1 MARTPTTFAAAHA
14 LNLWR
19 DLSRANTEAAKKERL
34 LQYLAVTFVND
45 EGAQEL
51 ISAMTLGAERTIA
64 NIPRA
69 GRVGRGR
76 ADTQTEKVIIEWEN
90 DLQRTGEHAV
100 EQLEEYLL
108 GNWRSGE
115 TYRFVLITT
124 DGLRWRRYAPN
135 WSSLSSAGEDVS
147 SIQLRE
153 INRYDLTEASA
164 SDFPFFLDELLFGTQ
179 PRPATLRRIQDDFGE
194 TSAVFINSIAT
205 LQRVAGEVDAD
216 TELSVA
222 FAQWRRFL
230 SLAYG
235 EFDDS
240 SEMFLV
246 HTYLSV
252 FAKLIAHAVVAGR
265 ATPNEAAIREVLNG
279 TAFLNLN
286 IERFVEDDFFHW
298 VHSDAHFQA
307 LRPMFREIARRIA
320 EYEFN
325 QVSEDIL
332 KGVYQDLIDLE
343 TRHALG
349 EYYTPDWLC
358 EKVVDATP
366 IARESNVLDPACGS
380 GSFLRA
386 VIARLRRDHHDLDA
400 EDIAARVAGID
411 IHPLSVQIS
420 KTTVL
425 LALGDLIQRSRRPIN
440 LQIYLANSL
449 LVPRGTANLFESNF
463 EVSIDNGQYVIDV
476 QGIPEGLAFDDL
488 ISLCD
493 ELVTRY
499 PDRIERSRFD
509 RLAAISIPD
518 GTSPTLPAQL
528 YAIYEAM
535 KAAKDAGRDSIWKFI
550 LQNSYKPIFMMG
562 RFDVIVGNPPW
573 LTYADVGSTEYQS
586 SLRRLADGYSV
597 TPVNRANMPHLEIA
611 AIFLAHSVNYFA
623 KPSGVVAFVL
633 PCSFMSADQ
642 HHNMR
647 AGLIEGVRVTDLW
660 DLRGVS
666 PLFRVPSCVIFAVKE
681 ERPTRRPIPAAGLRG
696 RLVSG
701 RLPASHMRLEHAA
714 RWLREENRMWQYSTL
729 QPSRSSNRIRSA
741 LTTDR
746 VEAGPGANAYFTRFK
761 QGATMVP
768 RNFYFVKVDQ
778 DLPEDARLSDRITAV
793 RTSEESNAEAKG
805 VWKDQLLSGRVEGDV
820 LYRTAL
826 ARNVVPYALVHPPI
840 VTLPVVIERNGS
852 RGAFAVKT
860 ADELLALGHRRASS
874 WYSEA
879 EQTFDDLKSE
889 SYREG
894 GMTLQ
899 SRLDFQRGITAQ
911 LPDAE
916 WIVIYTAS
924 GTDASAVAVD
934 RTRMDLPFVVD
945 AKTYWCEVATTEEA
959 HYLTAFLNSQ
969 HANERIKGFQS
980 TGLYGERDIHKTIV
994 MLPLP
999 AFNIRNSDHAEIAGI
1014 SAECARSAS
1023 AFALA
1028 ANWTNLGSHH
1038 LGRARTAVRN
1048 YLAEPMARI
1057 DVLLH
1062 QAVGGPRVASAR
1074 TRRVSTPGPLFE

>member
-1 MARTPTTFAAAHA
+1 
-14 LNLWR
+14 
-19 DLSRANTEAAKKERL
+19 
-34 LQYLAVTFVND
+34 V
-45 EGAQEL
+45 
-51 ISAMTLGAERTIA
+51 
-64 NIPRA
+64 
-69 GRVGRGR
+69 
-76 ADTQTEKVIIEWEN
+76 
-90 DLQRTGEHAV
+90 
-100 EQLEEYLL
+100 
-108 GNWRSGE
+108 
-115 TYRFVLITT
+115 
-124 DGLRWRRYAPN
+124 RRPPY
-135 WSSLSSAGEDVS
+135 SS
-147 SIQLRE
+147 
-153 INRYDLTEASA
+153 
-164 SDFPFFLDELLFGTQ
+164 
-179 PRPATLRRIQDDFGE
+179 
-194 TSAVFINSIAT
+194 T
-205 LQRVAGEVDAD
+205 LQRVAGDVGED
-216 TELSVA
+216 TELAVA

-240 SEMFLV
+240 SDMFLV

-265 ATPNEAAIREVLNG
+265 ATPNEAAIREVLDG
-279 TAFLNLN
+279 TAFQNLN

-298 VHSDAHFQA
+298 VHSEAHFQA

-320 EYEFN
+320 EYEFDR
-325 QVSEDIL
+325 VSEDIL

-358 EKVVDATP
+358 EKVVDAVP
-366 IARESNVLDPACGS
+366 IARDSKVLDPACGS

-386 VIARLRRDHHDLDA
+386 VIARLRRDHDDLDA

-425 LALGDLIQRSRRPIN
+425 LALGDLIQRARRPVS

-463 EVSIDNGQYVIDV
+463 EVSIDNAQFVIDV

-488 ISLCD
+488 VSLCD
-493 ELVTRY
+493 ELVGRY
-499 PDRIERSRFD
+499 PEQLDRPRFD
-509 RLAAISIPD
+509 RLAAASIPE

-528 YAIYEAM
+528 YAIYGAM
-535 KAAKDAGRDSIWKFI
+535 KAAKVAGRDSIWKFI

-573 LTYADVGSTEYQS
+573 LTYSDVGSTEYQS
-586 SLRRLADGYSV
+586 SLRRLADGYGV
-597 TPVNRANMPHLEIA
+597 TPINRANMPHLEIA
-611 AIFLAHSVNYFA
+611 AIFLAHSVNYFS
-623 KPSGVVAFVL
+623 KPSGMVAFVL
-633 PCSFMSADQ
+633 PRSFMSADQ

-647 AGLIEGVRVTDLW
+647 AGLIEGVRVTELW

-666 PLFRVPSCVIFAVKE
+666 PLFRVPSCVVFAVKE
-681 ERPTRRPIPAAGLRG
+681 ERPARRPIPSGGLRG
-696 RLVSG
+696 RSVSG
-701 RLPASHMRLEHAA
+701 RLPASHMRLEHAS
-714 RWLREENRMWQYSTL
+714 RLLRDENRMWQYSTL
-729 QPSRSSNRIRSA
+729 QPSRAASRIRSA
-741 LTTDR
+741 LTTDH
-746 VEAGPGANAYFTRFK
+746 VMAGPGANAYFARFK

-768 RNFYFVKVDQ
+768 RNFYFVTIAQ
-778 DLPEDARLSDRITAV
+778 DLPEGTRLNDRVTAV
-793 RTSEESNAEAKG
+793 RTSDESNAEAKS
-805 VWKDQLLSGRVEGDV
+805 VWKDQLMSGRVEGDV

-826 ARNVVPYALVHPPI
+826 ARNVVPYALVDPPI
-840 VTLPVVIERNGS
+840 VTLPVVIEQNGN
-852 RGAFAVKT
+852 RRAFAVKT
-860 ADELLALGHRRASS
+860 ADELLGLGHRRASS
-874 WYSEA
+874 WYSDA

-889 SYREG
+889 SYRES

-899 SRLDFQRGITAQ
+899 SRLDFQRGMTAQ

-934 RTRMDLPFVVD
+934 RTRIDLPFVVD
-945 AKTYWCEVATTEEA
+945 HKTYWCEVATAGEA

-999 AFNIRNSDHAEIAGI
+999 AFSARNDDHAEIARI
-1014 SAECARSAS
+1014 AAECARSAS
-1023 AFALA
+1023 AFAEA
-1028 ANWTNLGSHH
+1028 AGWTVLGSHH

-1048 YLAEPMARI
+1048 HLTIPMAQI
-1057 DVLLH
+1057 DALLH
-1062 QAVGGPRVASAR
+1062 RGVGGPRLVSTR
-1074 TRRVSTPGPLFE
+1074 TRRRATPGPLFE